1 MIRVSLSEWI
11 TWLQQHERTVLTSFL
26 ALSLFLGL
34 YVASERKTS
43 RRERSRLDHLRYS
56 LELYSAAAGPLIR
69 AVNRTGDSPNEQEL
83 LSDKLLACRA
93 APYITADLLTQIGAY
108 INDQD
113 PTRLP
118 LLQKSL
124 ERESEHLIEERES
137 LLSGI
142 ERPGWGLSFWQQI
155 RPIVPFLFSLALF
168 FCLCWLFQ
176 LIEESRMGTANSD
189 LSLLNSWTC
198 FASVLFS
205 LLVLYPA
212 LIGGRR
218 RTEGSA
224 LLWSLSIFIALLG
237 LLHTISLELA
247 PYIFGAQVL
256 LFLLGFTLT
265 GSKPRKSR
273 PYVGHYVQDQENAQP
288 IESSDEELHSE
299 KSSDNTTP

>member
-1 MIRVSLSEWI
+1 MSLSEWI

-56 LELYSAAAGPLIR
+56 LELYSAAAGPLMR
-69 AVNRTGDSPNEQEL
+69 EVNRIGDSPNEQEL

-93 APYITADLLTQIGAY
+93 APYVTADLLTQIGAY
-108 INDQD
+108 IHDQD
-113 PTRLP
+113 PTRLS
-118 LLQKSL
+118 LLQKTL
-124 ERESEHLIEERES
+124 ERESEHLIEERET
-137 LLSGI
+137 LLNGM

-155 RPIVPFLFSLALF
+155 RPIIPFLFALALF

-176 LIEESRMGTANSD
+176 LIEISRMATANSG
-189 LSLLNSWTC
+189 LTLLNSWTS

-205 LLVLYPA
+205 LIVLYPA
-212 LIGGRR
+212 LMGGRR

-224 LLWSLSIFIALLG
+224 LLWTLSIFIALLG
-237 LLHTISLELA
+237 MLHTINLELA
-247 PYIFGAQVL
+247 PYILGAQVL
-256 LFLLGFTLT
+256 LFLSGFTLA

-273 PYVGHYVQDQENAQP
+273 PYVGHYVQDKENP
-288 IESSDEELHSE
+288 LLIERTDEEPRIE
-299 KSSDNTTP
+299 